1 MEAIRFK
8 SVVVARYLALRVA
21 CIDLDQFKAALDVFA
36 RNRVVV
42 LEFVQNLN
50 GLRPAILRGNDD
62 GVINIGSAVIIHNG
76 GSALLFNSK
85 IARQLDKKIQPG
97 REVNLRAFLK
107 ADCGSFYIEI
117 KVSGKRL

>member
-1 MEAIRFK
+1 MEAVGSNMILVILDL
-8 SVVVARYLALRVA
+8 SLGVVF
-21 CIDLDQFKAALDVFA
+21 IDLEQLKAAGYIFA

-85 IARQLDKKIQPG
+85 IARQLDKKIQTG